1 VAHQIHA
8 LSPRYSKPMVEVN
21 CAAIPEEMIESELF
35 GEEKINSDGHFSIK
49 RGKFDLAHGGTLFL
63 DEIADMSSKTQ
74 SKILRI
80 IEEKKFERIGG
91 LTSIVV
97 DVRLIAATNKDLK
110 VEIEKGNFREDLYHR
125 LNVVPLVLPSLRN
138 RKDDCSVLAEH
149 FLKEFSVTHGK
160 LYRPL
165 TEEAVRIL
173 EAYSWPGNVR
183 ELKNLM
189 ERIVILTTEIENG
202 KAISADLLLSHLKN
216 EIGHINPGESSLKS
230 TATTDSTSES
240 MAHYLSGSL
249 KDARQNFEREY
260 ILKVLKENHWNVS
273 KVAQLLGVERSNLHK
288 KIKSYGLDSAETEP
302 EK

>member
-1 VAHQIHA
+1 
-8 LSPRYSKPMVEVN
+8 
-21 CAAIPEEMIESELF
+21 
-35 GEEKINSDGHFSIK
+35 
-49 RGKFDLAHGGTLFL
+49 
-63 DEIADMSSKTQ
+63 
-74 SKILRI
+74 
-80 IEEKKFERIGG
+80 
-91 LTSIVV
+91 
-97 DVRLIAATNKDLK
+97 
-110 VEIEKGNFREDLYHR
+110 
-125 LNVVPLVLPSLRN
+125 
-138 RKDDCSVLAEH
+138 
-149 FLKEFSVTHGK
+149 
-160 LYRPL
+160 
-165 TEEAVRIL
+165 
-173 EAYSWPGNVR
+173 
-183 ELKNLM
+183 M